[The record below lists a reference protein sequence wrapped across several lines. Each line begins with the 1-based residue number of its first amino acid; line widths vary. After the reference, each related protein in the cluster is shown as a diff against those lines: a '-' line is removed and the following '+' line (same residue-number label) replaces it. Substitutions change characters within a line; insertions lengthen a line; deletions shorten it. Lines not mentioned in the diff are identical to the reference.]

1 MSRMVRGIMV
11 LFLLGVCLLAW
22 QCKWFD
28 SKETGNEVRY
38 LIGVS
43 QPNLSEPWRV
53 VMNEEILEEVERR
66 DDVRVIFMDARQTS
80 GQQAKDVKN
89 LLEYGI
95 DLLIV
100 SLDDPVALTPAI
112 TEAYSKIPVIVMG
125 RGVTGY
131 DYSLYIGTDNEMIGQ
146 KAGEFALET
155 LGEQGGRVVEVQGL
169 EGSPSV
175 MERSMGFR
183 DIVENAEKVQIVRT
197 FQADW
202 QRDKAEDLLTSWF
215 SDNRNVDLVFAHN
228 EAMALG
234 AYRAAQNSGLPH
246 LDIIGIDG
254 VNSENGS
261 YHLISDNQLTGT
273 FTSPTGGKEAVNYA
287 IDILNK
293 EKGIPKQVI
302 LRSQKITADSSLG
315 TGGLEGDKQALNG
328 QTEKRANSKKN
339 KIVLGFAQVGT
350 ESSWRLANTK
360 SVIEAAK
367 EADIELVY
375 DNAEQSQ
382 EKQIE
387 IIRRFIKQKVDVI
400 AFSPKTETGWETV
413 LQEAK
418 EAGIPVILS
427 DREVNVSDDTLWTA
441 YIGSDMTDEGR
452 RAADWLVKNV
462 REKEQYRIIELQGT
476 EKSAPALGRKKGFDE
491 VIRQYSQYELLSSY
505 YGDYTLQSGRLIM
518 ERALQQYG
526 DRIDI
531 VYSHNDDMALGAIQA
546 IEDYGLAPGKDMI
559 LISIDATRPAFQAM
573 AAGKLNMAV
582 ECNPL
587 LGPQLM
593 KAVRDLMDGKDL
605 PMKIITAEGLFPM
618 ETAKR
623 ELHNRDF

>member
-1 MSRMVRGIMV
+1 MLL
-11 LFLLGVCLLAW
+11 LFLGVCLLAW
-22 QCKWFD
+22 HFNWFD
-28 SKETGNEVRY
+28 REEKENEVQY

-43 QPNLSEPWRV
+43 QPNLSEPWQV
-53 VMNEEILEEVERR
+53 VMNEEILEEVESR
-66 DDVRVIFMDARQTS
+66 DDVRVIFMDARQS
-80 GQQAKDVKN
+80 SSQQAKDVKN

-100 SLDDPVALTPAI
+100 SLDDPIALTPAI
-112 TEAYSKIPVIVMG
+112 SDAYSKIPVIVMG

-131 DYSLYIGTDNEMIGQ
+131 DYSLYIGTDNEMIGR
-146 KAGEFALET
+146 KAGEFTLET
-155 LGEQGGRVVEVQGL
+155 LGEQGGRIIEVQGI

-175 MERSMGFR
+175 VERSKGFR
-183 DIVENAEKVQIVRT
+183 EAVNDSDKVQIVQT
-197 FQADW
+197 FHADW
-202 QRDKAEDLLTSWF
+202 QRDKAEDLLTGWF
-215 SDNRNVDLVFAHN
+215 AANRNVDLVFAHN

-234 AYRAAQNSGLPH
+234 AYRAAQNSGLKH

-261 YHLISDNQLTGT
+261 YRLISDNQLTGT

-302 LRSQKITADSSLG
+302 LRSQKITAHSTPPSADAG
-315 TGGLEGDKQALNG
+315 RKPEPADAAKEGKDK
-328 QTEKRANSKKN
+328 KRP
-339 KIVLGFAQVGT
+339 IVLGFAQVGT

-367 EADIELVY
+367 DAGIELVY

-387 IIRRFIKQKVDVI
+387 IIRRFIKQQVDVI
-400 AFSPKTETGWETV
+400 AFSPKTETGWEEV

-418 EAGIPVILS
+418 EADIPVILS

-441 YIGSDMTDEGR
+441 YIGSDMADEGR
-452 RAADWLVKNV
+452 RAANWLVNNV
-462 REKEQYRIIELQGT
+462 PGGEQHRIVELQGT

-491 VIRQYSQYELLSSY
+491 IIRQHSQFELLSSY
-505 YGDYTLQSGRLIM
+505 YGDYTLESGKLVM
-518 ERALQQYG
+518 EKALKQYG
-526 DRIDI
+526 DQVDI
-531 VYSHNDDMALGAIQA
+531 VYSHNDDMALGAIRA
-546 IEDYGLAPGKDMI
+546 IEDYGLVPGKDVVI
-559 LISIDATRPAFQAM
+559 ISIDATRPAFQAM

-623 ELHNRDF
+623 ELRNREF